1 MSDQPI
7 KPNRLKKMSQQTA
20 RENMTTR
27 MKKSLKQQLK
37 AQAVAENRCLADL
50 LEDAAVLYLSSK
62 KGKAT

>member
-1 MSDQPI
+1 
-7 KPNRLKKMSQQTA
+7 MSQQTA
-20 RENMTTR
+20 RENITTR

-62 KGKAT
+62 KGKAI